1 MIGWFYRERIS
12 SFIVFKY
19 LSGCDNIGML
29 RRLSHLRF
37 RQSIFHTLQ
46 TRGHIIFVTDR
57 ILINVDQNAGR
68 ERGLSIWTFYT
79 G

>member
-1 MIGWFYRERIS
+1 
-12 SFIVFKY
+12 
-19 LSGCDNIGML
+19 ML

-68 ERGLSIWTFYT
+68 ERGLLHRMTFSASWSRFFKEVGVT
-79 G
+79 RCRVVQSAP